1 VFILEFKNRQ
11 DEELYDIIR
20 EQAFNNTA
28 AINVLV
34 NIIVRS
40 GLVSIEDFN
49 KLVTKEAESVR
60 KEMIDRVSQAGE

>member
-1 VFILEFKNRQ
+1 MEFKNKQ
-11 DEELYDIIR
+11 DKELYKIIQ

-34 NIIVRS
+34 DIVSRS

-49 KLVTKEAESVR
+49 EKVKKEAEVVR
-60 KEMIDRVSQAGE
+60 TEMIDRVTKAGE